1 MGTSTVERAARVALS
16 QLPGVGPSRLR
27 WLMQDRT
34 ASDTFAGLC
43 DGTVPIADGRAPSG
57 VNATRI
63 AEWRSAARALTPGEM
78 LDRHQDAGIAVLI
91 PGDPHWPFGAD
102 PEPPSVLYVWGDS
115 AVLSG
120 QPRVAIVGTRR
131 CTEIGRGVAN
141 ELGNE
146 LAAAG
151 VSVVS
156 GLALGI
162 DGAAHAGALTA
173 RSDLPP
179 GQSGAPIAV
188 VANGLDCVSPKFHR
202 ALTEAVASH
211 GAVVSEAPLGV
222 RGDRWR
228 FPARNRLIAGLSEIV
243 IVVESHERGGAL
255 ITVDEAIE
263 RGVPVMAVPGSI
275 RSPASLGT
283 NRLLADGAV
292 PLCSVRDVLE
302 ALDLHD
308 RERPEPAEQGML
320 FTEQPD
326 EGDDSAG
333 GDATVRQRIVAEL
346 ATGPQS
352 LDTLVLTSGRS
363 LSEIMVE
370 VQRLAADGLVAQ
382 VGSTISA
389 VTERSSRRR

>member
-1 MGTSTVERAARVALS
+1 MSTSSSERAARVALS

-34 ASDTFAGLC
+34 AFDTFAGLC
-43 DGTVPIADGRAPSG
+43 EGSVPVADGSAPNG

-63 AEWRSAARALTPGEM
+63 AEWRSTARALTPGEM
-78 LDRHQDAGIAVLI
+78 LERHQDAGIRVLI
-91 PGDPHWPFGAD
+91 PGDPHWPFDTD
-102 PEPPSVLYVWGDS
+102 PEPPSVLYVWGEP
-115 AVLSG
+115 AVLSA

-151 VSVVS
+151 VAVVS

-162 DGAAHAGALTA
+162 DGAAHAGALSHRSEA
-173 RSDLPP
+173 RTD
-179 GQSGAPIAV
+179 QVGAPIAV
-188 VANGLDCVSPKFHR
+188 VANGLDCVSPRFHR
-202 ALTEAVASH
+202 ALTEAVASR

-222 RGDRWR
+222 KGDRWR

-302 ALDLHD
+302 ALDLHA
-308 RERPEPAEQGML
+308 REQPDTPEQRML
-320 FTEQPD
+320 FTEPSGR
-326 EGDDSAG
+326 GDDPAG
-333 GDATVRQRIVAEL
+333 GDSTVRQRIVAEL

-352 LDTLVLTSGRS
+352 LDTLVYTSGCS
-363 LSEIMVE
+363 LSEMMVE